1 MTCCASL
8 PSILHIYYNRTSMS
22 SQIPPKLYLHDFL
35 AHPPS
40 PWTRS
45 TVPRPPTP
53 VRTNTRRRSSTIS
66 AISAWAARVAP
77 GSPPTTPVPFRPS
90 TFAPSSFARGH
101 SVSFISPTDAPTHDP
116 KVHSLDLC
124 APASGYAC
132 TVAPLPV
139 TSYDSAPGLAEK
151 EEHSILDEMKLPHIS
166 STHQCKASTLTAISP
181 LPPTSPK
188 KRGLIRLFRTRL
200 RSRSV
205 GNTRHLSTA
214 PSSVRTSKVPPLPS
228 LPSPNTAVFLIAHKK
243 RMLYA
248 ERGALPLPLDSEVA
262 LKQFLDGGSRADA
275 AVRLGATY
283 TDPVGV
289 IYQDETEALECL
301 PLLLATE
308 SGADDIDATD
318 VLPDTHLSASGSLTV
333 ASFPTS
339 LLSSNTPPVPSSLVQ
354 PLTPTTPRAL
364 FSIPARAHLRKGR
377 DAHGSVYLHTSLPLP
392 PHSLGSGPVELQFSS
407 PLAPAES
414 CRKRRRWLAPPALRL
429 PVQPFGFE
437 DSFAPAVVI
446 QGEGVEP

>member
-1 MTCCASL
+1 
-8 PSILHIYYNRTSMS
+8 MS
-22 SQIPPKLYLHDFL
+22 FQIPPKLYLHDFL

-53 VRTNTRRRSSTIS
+53 VRTNARRRSSTIS

-77 GSPPTTPVPFRPS
+77 GSPSPVSPPATPVPCRPS
-90 TFAPSSFARGH
+90 IFAPSSFARRH
-101 SVSFISPTDAPTHDP
+101 SVSFISPTDAPTQDP
-116 KVHSLDLC
+116 KIHSLDLC
-124 APASGYAC
+124 APGYAC
-132 TVAPLPV
+132 TVVPLPV
-139 TSYDSAPGLAEK
+139 TNYDSAPGLAEK
-151 EEHSILDEMKLPHIS
+151 EEHSILDKMKLPRAS
-166 STHQCKASTLTAISP
+166 STHQCKASTLTVISP

-188 KRGLIRLFRTRL
+188 TRGLMRLLRTRL

-205 GNTRHLSTA
+205 GNTRHLSPA
-214 PSSVRTSKVPPLPS
+214 PSSGRTSKVSQLSSPS
-228 LPSPNTAVFLIAHKK
+228 SPNTAVFLIAHKK
-243 RMLYA
+243 RMFYA
-248 ERGALPLPLDSEVA
+248 ERGALPLPLESEVA
-262 LKQFLDGGSRADA
+262 LKQLLDGGSRADV

-308 SGADDIDATD
+308 SGADEVDAAD
-318 VLPDTHLSASGSLTV
+318 ALSDAHLSASGSLAV

-339 LLSSNTPPVPSSLVQ
+339 PLSSITPPVPSSLVQ
-354 PLTPTTPRAL
+354 PPTPTTPRAL

-377 DAHGSVYLHTSLPLP
+377 DARGSVYLHAPLPLP
-392 PHSLGSGPVELQFSS
+392 PHSSGSGLVELQFPS

-414 CRKRRRWLAPPALRL
+414 CKKQRKWLAPPALRL
-429 PVQPFGFE
+429 PVQPLGFE
-437 DSFAPAVVI
+437 DSFAPTVVI
-446 QGEGVEP
+446 QGAGMEP